1 MFWLKRLK
9 TVEDDVHWSVPLGDL
24 MSLLLAMF
32 VMIAAMS
39 ELKAGPH
46 YRKVAGG
53 VRRAFGFSPQA
64 PGPPAAIPTSRPKT
78 LLERLEQAAAAPEG
92 PLALDA
98 GSDDSLAP
106 CQVVRQAEGLSLR
119 LPAAGTFDR
128 FSGALKPAG
137 ARVLARLAD
146 YLAPGQAALE
156 VWAYADGGPIPGG
169 LPFRDGVDLSYQRA
183 RAVADALVRG
193 GVDRARLCVVA
204 AGDHQ
209 ASIGPA
215 NPPAEAMPAAR
226 PAPAPPAAPVSQG
239 WVVEIFVWSAASDA
253 HASKIAE
260 KEQVRDGQ
268 R

>member
-9 TVEDDVHWSVPLGDL
+9 TGEDDVHWSVPLGDL

-46 YRKVAGG
+46 YSKVAGG
-53 VRRAFGFSPQA
+53 VRQAFGFSPKA
-64 PGPPAAIPTSRPKT
+64 PKPVSAIPTSRPKT
-78 LLERLEQAAAAPEG
+78 LLERLEQAAVAREG

-98 GSDDSLAP
+98 GSDESLAP
-106 CQVVRQAEGLSLR
+106 CQVARRAEGLSLR

-156 VWAYADGGPIPGG
+156 VWGYADDGPIPGG
-169 LPFRDGVDLSYQRA
+169 VPFRDGLDLSYQRA

-193 GVDRARLCVVA
+193 GVDRDRLCVVA
-204 AGDHQ
+204 AGDRQ

-215 NPPAEAMPAAR
+215 NPPVEAVPTS
-226 PAPAPPAAPVSQG
+226 PPATASSATPVSEVI
-239 WVVEIFVWSAASDA
+239 VVEIFVWSAAADQ
-253 HASKIAE
+253 HARKIAE